1 MTAHPEHHK
10 TEFDHRDLIASLSAQ
25 ERANVLRKS
34 NRAGLAR
41 LAGHLGAI
49 GILTALILWRVPFY
63 QAALVP
69 QGILIVFLFT
79 TLHETIHRTAFHSP
93 RLNDLVATG
102 CGFLV
107 FLPPDWF
114 RCFHFAHHRHTHDPD
129 LDPELATP
137 KPRGLGPYLLA
148 MTGLPEWVSRIRIL
162 FRNAMVENAD
172 AFVPPKGRDKVR
184 FEARAFCA
192 GYAGT
197 AMVCIWG
204 GWSEILLIWLIPLV
218 LGGPFLRVYLLA
230 EHTLCPHVPNMLQNT
245 RTTFTLAIVRF
256 FAWNMPYHI
265 EHHAYPAV
273 PFHKL
278 PDFHRIAA
286 KHLGCTE
293 QGYVRFNKRYLREIV

>member
-1 MTAHPEHHK
+1 MNAQSDHHE
-10 TEFDHRDLIASLSAQ
+10 TEFDHKDLIASLTVE
-25 ERANVLRKS
+25 EREAVLRKS
-34 NRAGLAR
+34 DRAGLVR
-41 LAGHLGAI
+41 LAGHCGAI
-49 GILTALILWRVPFY
+49 AFLTVLIALRVPY
-63 QAALVP
+63 YPVVMLM
-69 QGILIVFLFT
+69 QGILVVFLFT
-79 TLHETIHRTAFHSP
+79 TLHETVHRTAFRSP
-93 RLNDLVATG
+93 RLNDFVAYI

-114 RCFHFAHHRHTHDPD
+114 RYFHFAHHRHTHDPE

-137 KPRGLGPYLLA
+137 KPDTVWRYLMA
-148 MTGLPEWVSRIRIL
+148 MTGLPEWISRVRIVL
-162 FRNAMVENAD
+162 RNAVVENTD
-172 AFVPPKGRDKVR
+172 TFVPPKGREKVR
-184 FEARAFCA
+184 IEARWFCA
-192 GYAGT
+192 TYAAVAGLCLWT
-197 AMVCIWG
+197 
-204 GWSEILLIWLIPLV
+204 GWTEIFMIWLVPIL

-293 QGYVRFNKRYLREIV
+293 QGYVRFNARYLREIA